1 VPSSQEM
8 RDEEVKDLASL
19 ESSVARKD
27 AEVEAGAEEQSSLI
41 KGSSEDPVA
50 RGGGLLRRCKE

>member
-8 RDEEVKDLASL
+8 RDEEVKDLAGL

-27 AEVEAGAEEQSSLI
+27 AEVEVGAEEQSSLI
-41 KGSSEDPVA
+41 KGSAEV
-50 RGGGLLRRCKE
+50 RRCKE